1 MKLVNKPLTEKQIKF
16 SHLYVIEGGLKSNT
30 EIAIE
35 AGYSKDSSYQRAYEL
50 LNEKICPHVV
60 KYIREI
66 QKDVDKKFDINED
79 SHLKK
84 LWEIQS
90 KAEQKGM
97 LGVALRAEELRGK
110 TKGLYVDY
118 SKNMNINK
126 NGLDDLTTE
135 ECDSVLFLHRDLSRL
150 LCCVCLCHILPPLRL
165 IFYCSVLTFLS
176 YELLI
181 LLL

>member
-1 MKLVNKPLTEKQIKF
+1 MSRKLYDNYFEDLINLFPTMND
-16 SHLYVIEGGLKSNT
+16 Y
-30 EIAIE
+30 
-35 AGYSKDSSYQRAYEL
+35 
-50 LNEKICPHVV
+50 LNIP
-60 KYIREI
+60 KY
-66 QKDVDKKFDINED
+66 

-135 ECDSVLFLHRDLSRL
+135 ELEARMKGTLEHYSKISTVKEEEYDKDKHSKADD
-150 LCCVCLCHILPPLRL
+150 
-165 IFYCSVLTFLS
+165 
-176 YELLI
+176 
-181 LLL
+181 

>member
-1 MKLVNKPLTEKQIKF
+1 MKLVNKPLTEKQIKYA
-16 SHLYVIEGGLKSNT
+16 HIYVLDGGIKSNT

-35 AGYSKDSSYQRAYEL
+35 AGYAKESAYQRAYEL
-50 LNEKICPHVV
+50 LNEAICPHVV

-66 QKDVDKKFDINED
+66 QKDVEKKFDINEN

-126 NGLDDLTTE
+126 NGIDDLSIE
-135 ECDSVLFLHRDLSRL
+135 ELEEKMKS
-150 LCCVCLCHILPPLRL
+150 
-165 IFYCSVLTFLS
+165 LTNHYDKIS
-176 YELLI
+176 TVKEEKYDKNKHTKADD
-181 LLL
+181 

>member
-135 ECDSVLFLHRDLSRL
+135 ELEARMKGTLEHYSKISTVKEEEYDKDKHSKADD
-150 LCCVCLCHILPPLRL
+150 
-165 IFYCSVLTFLS
+165 
-176 YELLI
+176 
-181 LLL
+181 